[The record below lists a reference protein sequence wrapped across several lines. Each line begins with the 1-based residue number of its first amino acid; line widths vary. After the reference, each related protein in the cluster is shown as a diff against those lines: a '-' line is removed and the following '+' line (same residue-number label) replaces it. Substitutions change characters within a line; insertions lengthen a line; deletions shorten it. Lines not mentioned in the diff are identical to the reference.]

1 MSPKQRGLGRGLD
14 ALFGDDEAAITISA
28 APVDNAGTGAVS
40 ARKPMTLGVGQ
51 LSPDPHQP
59 RQYFEPRAL
68 EELADSIKVHG
79 IIQPILVRP
88 HKSIPDHFEIIAGER
103 RWRAAQKAQLHEVPV
118 VIRDLDDSTALQI
131 ALIENLQR
139 QDLNAVEEAK
149 GYVRLMEDFSYSQE
163 VVAELVGKS
172 RSYVANLVRLLQLPS
187 GVQAMVA
194 KNELSAGHA
203 RALINASNPLQL
215 AQEVI
220 AKGLSVRETEK
231 LAAAD
236 AGREVKTR
244 APGVRSA
251 DTVHAK
257 DADTIALEKQ
267 LSNALGL
274 NVTLD
279 MKDAQNGTLHV
290 AYRNL
295 DQLDH
300 VIKRLLGN

>member
-1 MSPKQRGLGRGLD
+1 MMSPKQRGLGRGLD
-14 ALFGDDEAAITISA
+14 ALFGDDEAAVTISTN
-28 APVDNAGTGAVS
+28 VVETTGAATS
-40 ARKPMTLGVGQ
+40 RKPMTLGVGQ
-51 LSPDPHQP
+51 LSPDPQQP
-59 RQYFEPRAL
+59 RQFFEPKAL

-88 HKSIPDHFEIIAGER
+88 HKTIADHFEIIAGER

-118 VIRDLDDSTALQI
+118 VIRDLDDATALQI

-139 QDLNAVEEAK
+139 QDLNAIEEAK
-149 GYVRLMEDFSYSQE
+149 GYVRLMEEFSYSQE

-172 RSYVANLVRLLQLPS
+172 RSYVANLVRLLQLPNS
-187 GVQAMVA
+187 VQGMVA

-203 RALINASNPLQL
+203 RALINAHNPALL
-215 AQEVI
+215 AQEVMT
-220 AKGLSVRETEK
+220 KGLSVRQTEK
-231 LAAAD
+231 LAALD
-236 AGREVKTR
+236 AGRDIKTR
-244 APGVRSA
+244 APNTRSP

-257 DADTIALEKQ
+257 DADTLALEKQ

-279 MKDAQNGTLHV
+279 IKDAQNGTLHI
-290 AYRNL
+290 AYRTL

-300 VIKRLLGN
+300 VIKRILGN

>member
-14 ALFGDDEAAITISA
+14 ALFGDDEAAVTVA
-28 APVDNAGTGAVS
+28 AVATTPEAHVPGT
-40 ARKPMTLGVGQ
+40 ARKTLGVGQ
-51 LSPDPHQP
+51 LSPDPQQP
-59 RQYFEPRAL
+59 RQFFDDRAL
-68 EELADSIKVHG
+68 AELADSIKVHG

-88 HKSIPDHFEIIAGER
+88 HKTIPDHFEIVAGER

-118 VIRDLDDSTALQI
+118 VIRELDDAVALQI

-149 GYVRLMEDFSYSQE
+149 GYVRLMEEFTYSQE
-163 VVAELVGKS
+163 DVAEVVGKS
-172 RSYVANLVRLLQLPS
+172 RSYVANLVRLLQLPAS
-187 GVQAMVA
+187 VQTMVA

-203 RALINASNPLQL
+203 RALINATNPALL

-220 AKGLSVRETEK
+220 AKGLSVRQTEK

-251 DTVHAK
+251 DTIHAK
-257 DADTIALEKQ
+257 DADTLALEKQ

-279 MKDAQNGTLHV
+279 MKDAQNGTLHI

>member
-14 ALFGDDEAAITISA
+14 ALFEDEEKSF
-28 APVDNAGTGAVS
+28 VHLNADPEAHVPD
-40 ARKPMTLGVGQ
+40 AQRKTLGVGQ
-51 LSPDPHQP
+51 LSPDPQQP
-59 RQYFEPRAL
+59 RTFFDDRAL
-68 EELADSIKVHG
+68 AELADSIKVHG
-79 IIQPILVRP
+79 VLQPILVRP
-88 HKSIPDHFEIIAGER
+88 HKTIAGQYEIIAGER

-118 VIRDLDDSTALQI
+118 IIRDLDDAAALQI

-139 QDLNAVEEAK
+139 QDLNAIEEAK
-149 GYVRLMEDFSYSQE
+149 GYQRLMDEFTYSQE
-163 VVAELVGKS
+163 DVAEVVGKS
-172 RSYVANLVRLLQLPS
+172 RSYVANIVRLLQLPS
-187 GVQAMVA
+187 SVQGMVG

-203 RALINASNPLQL
+203 RALINAANPTQL

-220 AKGLSVRETEK
+220 SKGLSVRQTEK
-231 LAAAD
+231 LAAD
-236 AGREVKTR
+236 TAGRDIKSRT
-244 APGVRSA
+244 PGVRSA
-251 DTVHAK
+251 DTIHAK
-257 DADTIALEKQ
+257 DADTLALEKQ

-290 AYRNL
+290 AYRTL

>member
-14 ALFGDDEAAITISA
+14 ALFGDDEAAVTVAPA
-28 APVDNAGTGAVS
+28 AAIEPEKHVPGT
-40 ARKPMTLGVGQ
+40 ARKTLGVGQ
-51 LSPDPHQP
+51 LSPDPNQP
-59 RQYFEPRAL
+59 RQFFDDRAL
-68 EELADSIKVHG
+68 AELADSIRVHG

-88 HKSIPDHFEIIAGER
+88 HKSIPDHFEIVAGER

-118 VIRDLDDSTALQI
+118 VIRDLDDAVALQI

-149 GYVRLMEDFSYSQE
+149 GYVRLMEEFTYSQE
-163 VVAELVGKS
+163 DVADVVGKS
-172 RSYVANLVRLLQLPS
+172 RSYVANLVRLLQLPPT
-187 GVQAMVA
+187 VQTMVA
-194 KNELSAGHA
+194 KNLLSAGHA
-203 RALINASNPLQL
+203 RALINASNPSKL

-220 AKGLSVRETEK
+220 DKGLSVRQTEK

-244 APGVRSA
+244 APGGRSP

-257 DADTIALEKQ
+257 DADTLSLEKQ

-279 MKDAQNGTLHV
+279 IRDAQNGTLHI
-290 AYRNL
+290 AYRSL

-300 VIKRLLGN
+300 LIKRIIGA

>member
-14 ALFGDDEAAITISA
+14 ALFGDDEAAVTVA
-28 APVDNAGTGAVS
+28 APDAIEPEKHVPGT
-40 ARKPMTLGVGQ
+40 ARKTLGVGQ
-51 LSPDPHQP
+51 LSPDPNQP
-59 RQYFEPRAL
+59 RQFFDDRAL
-68 EELADSIKVHG
+68 AELADSIKVHG

-88 HKSIPDHFEIIAGER
+88 HKSIPDHYEIVAGER

-118 VIRDLDDSTALQI
+118 VIRDLDDAVALQI

-149 GYVRLMEDFSYSQE
+149 GYVRLMEEFTYSQE
-163 VVAELVGKS
+163 DVADVVGKS
-172 RSYVANLVRLLQLPS
+172 RSYVANLVRLLQLPPT
-187 GVQAMVA
+187 VQTMVA
-194 KNELSAGHA
+194 KNLLSAGHA
-203 RALINASNPLQL
+203 RALINASNPAKL

-220 AKGLSVRETEK
+220 DKGLSVRQTEK

-236 AGREVKTR
+236 AGREVKSR
-244 APGVRSA
+244 APGARSPES
-251 DTVHAK
+251 VHAK
-257 DADTIALEKQ
+257 DADTLALEKQ

-279 MKDAQNGTLHV
+279 IRDAQNGTLHI
-290 AYRNL
+290 AYRSL

-300 VIKRLLGN
+300 LIKRIIGN

>member
-14 ALFGDDEAAITISA
+14 ALFGDDEAAVTVAPA
-28 APVDNAGTGAVS
+28 AAIEPEKHVPGT
-40 ARKPMTLGVGQ
+40 ARKTLGVGQ
-51 LSPDPHQP
+51 LSPDPNQP
-59 RQYFEPRAL
+59 RQYFDDRAL
-68 EELADSIKVHG
+68 AELADSIRVHG

-88 HKSIPDHFEIIAGER
+88 HKSIPDHFEIVAGER

-118 VIRDLDDSTALQI
+118 VIRDLDDAVALQI

-149 GYVRLMEDFSYSQE
+149 GYVRLMEEFTYSQE
-163 VVAELVGKS
+163 DVAEVVGKS
-172 RSYVANLVRLLQLPS
+172 RSYVANLVRLLQLPPA
-187 GVQAMVA
+187 VQTMVA
-194 KNELSAGHA
+194 KNLLSAGHA
-203 RALINASNPLQL
+203 RALINAQNPAKL
-215 AQEVI
+215 AQEVLD
-220 AKGLSVRETEK
+220 KGLSVRQTEK

-244 APGVRSA
+244 APGGRSP
-251 DTVHAK
+251 DSIHAK
-257 DADTIALEKQ
+257 DADTMALEKQ

-279 MKDAQNGTLHV
+279 LRDAQNGTLHI
-290 AYRNL
+290 AYRSL

-300 VIKRLLGN
+300 LIKRIIGN